1 MDNIS
6 KVYEKLLSLK
16 STKLILDDGRGRK
29 LYDVAI
35 SPAFRTKY
43 FKYNSPQ
50 KVDGFELKTK
60 SDITGNVYEKGWVLI
75 DNRQQLKDRQP
86 NPRPRKYASDAER
99 QAAFRNRASMLEFRA
114 DEKTAEKLTEIA
126 DTLDISR
133 SDLLLSMVKFALT
146 NHQWARFGLTHKT
159 LPRYEENPMAT
170 KYRKN
175 FDHWTVTY
183 SNGAVVYFK
192 TEESAKAEAGTNSLV
207 VGIRAPLYSD
217 NPIMATKKFS
227 PAQIAAQKLFAER
240 ARAGTLGKGTKR
252 KANPDTEMSLG
263 GNKYGKVR
271 PSADGYGGQIFTASY
286 YQKSKTGFKNEV
298 ETDLIETKKFKTM
311 NGATK
316 WLASQNRKTNP
327 GLSNQEMIDNFAKKL
342 IRRVKHRMDDFGD
355 SYSKAKAMVS
365 LESVAG
371 ESAWAV
377 VDKYFEGAKRK
388 TNPDKAKR
396 ASQATGAPPS
406 KRLVKRRTKA
416 LLATFPFC
424 VETKA
429 TENWSIK
436 TCFKTMQPAK
446 EYAVAL
452 SKQYPNLTIRVMH
465 YAGGAM

>member
-43 FKYNSPQ
+43 FKYNLPQ

-159 LPRYEENPMAT
+159 LPRYEENP
-170 KYRKN
+170 
-175 FDHWTVTY
+175 
-183 SNGAVVYFK
+183 
-192 TEESAKAEAGTNSLV
+192 
-207 VGIRAPLYSD
+207 
-217 NPIMATKKFS
+217 IMATKKFS

-240 ARAGTLGKGTKR
+240 ARAGTLGKGSKR
-252 KANPDTEMSLG
+252 KANPSTNTGLAIYLDAIALGDTYSESKLMEALEH
-263 GNKYGKVR
+263 
-271 PSADGYGGQIFTASY
+271 PALSASDRTVIRAAI
-286 YQKSKTGFKNEV
+286 K
-298 ETDLIETKKFKTM
+298 
-311 NGATK
+311 GATY
-316 WLASQNRKTNP
+316 SH
-327 GLSNQEMIDNFAKKL
+327 IKL
-342 IRRVKHRMDDFGD
+342 QDAAMKIRNYM
-355 SYSKAKAMVS
+355 
-365 LESVAG
+365 G
-371 ESAWAV
+371 E
-377 VDKYFEGAKRK
+377 RK
-388 TNPDKAKR
+388 TNPDKAKPRAYVKR

-406 KRLVKRRTKA
+406 KRLVTRRKKA
-416 LLATFPFC
+416 LTAPAGYFPNPGKRTYEVFC
-424 VETKA
+424 QTPGMKVNSWTK
-429 TENWSIK
+429 
-436 TCFKTMQPAK
+436 
-446 EYAVAL
+446 VA
-452 SKQYPNLTIRVMH
+452 SFFSAEKAKQYAKAYAKSYPSHYVRVESH
-465 YAGGAM
+465 G